1 VGHQADLGAVLMIYL
16 VLFAIGAGLMLIVL
30 YACLVVG
37 SDADDQ
43 MEEE

>member
-1 VGHQADLGAVLMIYL
+1 MIYL
-16 VLFAIGAGLMLIVL
+16 ILFAIGAGLMLIVL

-43 MEEE
+43 IEADDEP

>member
-1 VGHQADLGAVLMIYL
+1 MIYL
-16 VLFAIGAGLMLIVL
+16 IRFGIGAGLMRVVL

-43 MEEE
+43 IEADDEP

>member
-1 VGHQADLGAVLMIYL
+1 MIYL
-16 VLFAIGAGLMLIVL
+16 ILFGVGVGLMLLVL

-43 MEEE
+43 MDTDE